1 MLQPKPT
8 PPSSFFFFLCF
19 LFTCSLRCSF
29 FLTSSFF
36 KLYLHPVAL
45 VHDPLG
51 ATCSSPIT
59 TADVGIENVRM
70 GLFNKDL
77 SRRDDGTGMHG
88 TQFPDAGSST
98 TGMPVKRPSEA
109 DAPGTPRPLPPVLSS
124 PLSPLPQ
131 NTVELSH
138 ISLLS
143 GDIDRKNQGFF
154 PYCGDKFKCEV
165 RCILN
170 SSKNY

>member
-1 MLQPKPT
+1 MAQPSFLFGRCHNLGSVNCNCVLQNIPVPFEYFQTPQEKNGTILFWKANEKNWLPSRAPACWVTLWRHWREMLQPKPT

-59 TADVGIENVRM
+59 TADVGLENVRM

-77 SRRDDGTGMHG
+77 SRIVDDGTGMHG
-88 TQFPDAGSST
+88 T
-98 TGMPVKRPSEA
+98 
-109 DAPGTPRPLPPVLSS
+109 
-124 PLSPLPQ
+124 
-131 NTVELSH
+131 
-138 ISLLS
+138 
-143 GDIDRKNQGFF
+143 
-154 PYCGDKFKCEV
+154 
-165 RCILN
+165 
-170 SSKNY
+170 